1 MYIRFPG
8 KQILTLHDCYESFM
22 KVGNYGK
29 NLPFLTGEWCR
40 CSLRPW
46 EKACIP
52 FVLHYW

>member
-29 NLPFLTGEWCR
+29 NLPFLTGEWCC